1 MRVFTTA
8 GQSTDTFTLEPVRD
22 SSWYSDSESATTACL
37 LAQYMP
43 SQGRACNPA
52 PEAVFTTWHSS
63 PCAIM
68 MGTNTL
74 TPWMTPH
81 RLTPRTHSQS
91 FTVCFEAT
99 VAPFAFISL
108 AVRSRACCSTSAS
121 TTFIP
126 SDAKRSAIARPM
138 PLAPPVTTATLPL
151 SSFTP
156 PSSSDSGFL
165 AAPSNRLHGRRYQP
179 ARLAILDRHR
189 LPGERFVADQLQDR
203 CSHLRRGDH
212 RDLSQDLLPPA
223 TLLRRHG
230 SQTPARER
238 RVHEAGADAIDADI

>member
-8 GQSTDTFTLEPVRD
+8 GQRTDTFTLEPVRD
-22 SSWYSDSESATTACL
+22 SSWYSVSESATTACL

-43 SQGRACNPA
+43 SQGRVCNPA

-91 FTVCFEAT
+91 FTVCCQITPPTPTPALLQSTCTPPKVSTVNLASASMSSPRDTSVRFEAT

-108 AVRSRACCSTSAS
+108 SVRSRACCSTSAS

-179 ARLAILDRHR
+179 ARLAILD
-189 LPGERFVADQLQDR
+189 
-203 CSHLRRGDH
+203 
-212 RDLSQDLLPPA
+212 LPP
-223 TLLRRHG
+223 LPR
-230 SQTPARER
+230 ARFFPGQLP
-238 RVHEAGADAIDADI
+238 HPHPPP